1 MEPMTHRWRR
11 TITAESA
18 TPRDSALLP
27 VLVAVVAAMT
37 AAMRAQYGPGVT
49 ICLIAGVV
57 LAPMWVTNLK
67 RFRRAR
73 SLLLVG
79 AGAVAWGAVL
89 TQLDAG
95 RSSSTSLLIAQTL
108 MMLSFLC
115 SIGMLLWAR
124 SLIGTGAT
132 IVAFGV
138 GGLVNIVLTGGNPAN
153 LWKYSLAIPVALILL
168 GIAAMRNSRI
178 LELIALVTVA
188 GVSAISDSRSM
199 TAFLLLTA
207 VLVLWQMTSGGTGRL
222 RPRPWQTILGLAAL
236 GLSVFLLFQAL
247 ILDGVLGE
255 AAAERTQAQID
266 TSGSLL
272 AGGRPEMGAAV
283 GLISAQPWG
292 YGSGTVPTSNDVWLA
307 KTGMSALN
315 YDPNNGYVERY
326 MFGGQFEVHS
336 VLGDLW
342 IRYGPLGAVFALAI
356 CVLAVYATAR
366 HVSLRTASAA
376 LIFLTALG
384 VWDAFFSPLLTS
396 YTTLALMAA
405 LALAPSTARSRRGSR
420 SPSAS

>member
-1 MEPMTHRWRR
+1 MEPMTPRWRR
-11 TITAESA
+11 TIGPPA
-18 TPRDSALLP
+18 TTGRDRALLP
-27 VLVAVVAAMT
+27 LLIAVLAAMT
-37 AAMRAQYGPGVT
+37 AALRAQFGPGVT
-49 ICLIAGVV
+49 ICLFAGVV
-57 LAPMWVTNLK
+57 LAPVWLTNLK
-67 RFRRAR
+67 SFRHAR
-73 SLLLVG
+73 PLLLVG
-79 AGAVAWGAVL
+79 AAAVACGAAL
-89 TQLDAG
+89 TLIDDG
-95 RSSSTSLLIAQTL
+95 RSTSTSLMISQTL

-124 SLIGTGAT
+124 ALLGTGVT
-132 IVAFGV
+132 IAAFGV
-138 GGLVNIVLTGGNPAN
+138 GGLANIVLTGGNPAN
-153 LWKYSLAIPVALILL
+153 LWKYSLAIPVTLILL

-178 LELIALVTVA
+178 LEVVALVGVA
-188 GVSAISDSRSM
+188 GVSAVSDSRSM

-207 VLVLWQMTSGGTGRL
+207 VLVLWQMTSAGTGRL
-222 RPRPWQTILGLAAL
+222 RPRPWQTILGMAAL
-236 GLSVFLLFQAL
+236 GLSAFLLFQAL

-266 TSGSLL
+266 ASGSLI

-283 GLISAQPWG
+283 SLISAQPWG

-356 CVLAVYATAR
+356 CVLAIYAIAR

-376 LIFLTALG
+376 LILLTALG
-384 VWDAFFSPLLTS
+384 VWDTFFSPLLTS
-396 YTTLALMAA
+396 YTTLALMTA
-405 LALAPSTARSRRGSR
+405 LALSPATARSRPGSR
-420 SPSAS
+420 TPSVS

>member
-1 MEPMTHRWRR
+1 MEPMTRRWRR
-11 TITAESA
+11 TISTASA
-18 TPRDSALLP
+18 PPRDSALLP
-27 VLVAVVAAMT
+27 TIVAVVAAMT
-37 AAMRAQYGPGVT
+37 AAMRAQYGPGLT
-49 ICLIAGVV
+49 ICLIAGVI
-57 LAPMWVTNLK
+57 LAPVWVTNLK
-67 RFRRAR
+67 RFRHAR

-79 AGAVAWGAVL
+79 AGAIVWGAAL
-89 TQLDAG
+89 TQLDTA
-95 RSSSTSLLIAQTL
+95 RATWTSLLIVQSL
-108 MMLSFLC
+108 MLLSFLC

-132 IVAFGV
+132 ITAFGV
-138 GGLVNIVLTGGNPAN
+138 GGLVNIVLVGGNPAN
-153 LWKYSLAIPVALILL
+153 LWKYSLAIPVALIVL
-168 GIAAMRNSRI
+168 GIAAMRNSRL
-178 LELIALVTVA
+178 LELIALVIVA
-188 GVSAISDSRSM
+188 GVSAVSDSRSM

-207 VLVLWQMTSGGTGRL
+207 VLVLWQMTSTGTGRL

-236 GLSVFLLFQAL
+236 GLSAFLLFQAL
-247 ILDGVLGE
+247 ILDGVLGD

-266 TSGSLL
+266 TSGSLI

-292 YGSGTVPTSNDVWLA
+292 YGSGIVPTSNDVWIA

-326 MFGGQFEVHS
+326 MFGAKFEVHS

-342 IRYGPLGAVFALAI
+342 IRYGPLGAVFALSI

-366 HVSLRTASAA
+366 HVSLRTAPAA

-384 VWDAFFSPLLTS
+384 IWDTFFSPMLTS
-396 YTTLALMAA
+396 YTTLALMTA
-405 LALAPSTARSRRGSR
+405 LALAPATVRSRRGSR
-420 SPSAS
+420 PPSTS